1 MEHVSKAVM
10 KCNQWGERAGEV
22 IKALSTTRLSNFT
35 VSDELLKLQSLLV
48 VWPLTSLR
56 LAPVTPSLRSM
67 SVPSDLQRG
76 RMWLLLVTLMIRWA
90 AMAGTYRSIRSL
102 AALHLEGK
110 QTKDLRAGEPPASYK
125 HIYIQSH
132 PERLPKAALDEE
144 D

>member
-1 MEHVSKAVM
+1 M
-10 KCNQWGERAGEV
+10 
-22 IKALSTTRLSNFT
+22 
-35 VSDELLKLQSLLV
+35 
-48 VWPLTSLR
+48 TSLR
-56 LAPVTPSLRSM
+56 LAPVTPSLRSI

-90 AMAGTYRSIRSL
+90 AMAGTYCSIRSL

-110 QTKDLRAGEPPASYK
+110 QTKDFRAGERPASYK

-132 PERLPKAALDEE
+132 PERLPKEALEEE